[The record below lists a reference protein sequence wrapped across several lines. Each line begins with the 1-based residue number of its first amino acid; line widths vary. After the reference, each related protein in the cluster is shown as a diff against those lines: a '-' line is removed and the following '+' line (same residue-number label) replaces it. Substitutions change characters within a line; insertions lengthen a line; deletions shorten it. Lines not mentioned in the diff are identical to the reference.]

1 MRNELILANIN
12 NEARIYCGVNRW
24 ADFHRDTFNPSTVF
38 DFVVLGSIS
47 GKTYAER
54 KENARQKAVDVS
66 LFDCGGLSWW
76 EYSELGAYFEK
87 LAHRFGLVEE
97 FRENG
102 II

>member
-12 NEARIYCGVNRW
+12 DNARIYCGVNRW
-24 ADFHRDTFNPSTVF
+24 SDFYRDTFSPSTVF

-76 EYSELGAYFEK
+76 ECSELESYFEK
-87 LAHRFGLVEE
+87 LAHRFGLVRE
-97 FRENG
+97 FKENG